1 MGRGPRDNTAGAALQ
16 SWGFLH
22 DRWLAGLLG
31 LLVFLLYLRTTAPSL
46 VALFDDTLEF
56 QLVLPTFG
64 IAHPTG
70 YPLYTLV
77 GGLWSHLL
85 LAGNWAWRVNLF
97 SAAAA
102 AAAAA
107 VLSMAA
113 MTLLRAEGLRG
124 PRWGGAAAAATF
136 ALGPVWWQQATVA
149 EVYALH
155 NLLVA
160 LILQRAFSLDF
171 ASPIRRNRQLAL
183 LLALVG
189 FGLTHHRTTL
199 LLAPGLAVYLVWRQP
214 ALLRPQRV
222 WLLWLAALLAPL
234 LLYGYLPWR
243 FAQGVS
249 DLHGSY
255 LPTWNGFWAHV
266 LATQYG
272 SFFSAN
278 ELSRSYSALH
288 WLQHWVAQGGWVGS
302 LLSLLG
308 LASLIR
314 TRCWPAWS
322 LVLLV
327 LAANLL
333 FTLVYQ
339 VGDPEVFLLPA
350 LLAAALLAGRGLAAV
365 HQLLA
370 GRLASWQAG
379 LAAAGVLLVVVGGA
393 GRGAPVDR
401 SADWALHDYAADLAA
416 VAFPPQSLVIGL
428 EGEMTALRYMQ
439 QAEGRG
445 LAATPVVADAPEL
458 RRARL
463 AEAVAAGKP
472 VYLTR
477 EVEGIETLYSFSGEG
492 PLIRVWPR
500 GASPAVPP
508 TTRTDLLL
516 LDGQLLLEGYDLSR
530 LDWRSGAVL
539 RVVLH
544 WYPLAPLDL
553 DLKVSLR
560 VVDSQQKVL
569 TLADGTPAVND
580 ASPLRQVARTPAWAP
595 ETPVRDV
602 YEVRLPTADTD
613 VHLLLI
619 LYDAHTLQEVG
630 RLQGALP

>member
-1 MGRGPRDNTAGAALQ
+1 M
-16 SWGFLH
+16 
-22 DRWLAGLLG
+22 AGLLG

-234 LLYGYLPWR
+234 LLYGYLP
-243 FAQGVS
+243 
-249 DLHGSY
+249 
-255 LPTWNGFWAHV
+255 
-266 LATQYG
+266 
-272 SFFSAN
+272 
-278 ELSRSYSALH
+278 
-288 WLQHWVAQGGWVGS
+288 
-302 LLSLLG
+302 
-308 LASLIR
+308 
-314 TRCWPAWS
+314 
-322 LVLLV
+322 
-327 LAANLL
+327 
-333 FTLVYQ
+333 
-339 VGDPEVFLLPA
+339 
-350 LLAAALLAGRGLAAV
+350 
-365 HQLLA
+365 
-370 GRLASWQAG
+370 
-379 LAAAGVLLVVVGGA
+379 
-393 GRGAPVDR
+393 
-401 SADWALHDYAADLAA
+401 
-416 VAFPPQSLVIGL
+416 
-428 EGEMTALRYMQ
+428 
-439 QAEGRG
+439 
-445 LAATPVVADAPEL
+445 
-458 RRARL
+458 
-463 AEAVAAGKP
+463 
-472 VYLTR
+472 
-477 EVEGIETLYSFSGEG
+477 
-492 PLIRVWPR
+492 
-500 GASPAVPP
+500 
-508 TTRTDLLL
+508 
-516 LDGQLLLEGYDLSR
+516 
-530 LDWRSGAVL
+530 
-539 RVVLH
+539 
-544 WYPLAPLDL
+544 
-553 DLKVSLR
+553 
-560 VVDSQQKVL
+560 
-569 TLADGTPAVND
+569 
-580 ASPLRQVARTPAWAP
+580 
-595 ETPVRDV
+595 
-602 YEVRLPTADTD
+602 
-613 VHLLLI
+613 
-619 LYDAHTLQEVG
+619 
-630 RLQGALP
+630 